1 MRVIT
6 RFCGA
11 AAALIALAAPA
22 AAADLPMEAP
32 PAVVAVDGFSWSG
45 VYFGGAIGYAFSDL
59 KVRNSGLGD
68 PLRYRDSVD
77 SLTGAGFVGLNY
89 QFGQLV
95 AGVEGDVSYADFG
108 GSTRGCV
115 QGFAC
120 RANAGDW
127 FGTVR
132 GRLGFAMDRWLV
144 FGTAGLAIGEGVDF
158 KRAGAPF
165 NFGKDK
171 SGTRYGYAL
180 GGGVDYAVTDNIFV
194 RGEYQYIDF
203 GRESV
208 RATNVI
214 GGGQPAKIDQDAHI
228 LRAGV
233 AYKF

>member
-1 MRVIT
+1 MSIIRILG
-6 RFCGA
+6 GA
-11 AAALIALAAPA
+11 AAALIAATLPA
-22 AAADLPMEAP
+22 VAADLPMEAP
-32 PAVVAVDGFSWSG
+32 PAVVEVSSFTWSG
-45 VYFGGAIGYAFSDL
+45 AYLGGAIGYAFSDL
-59 KVRNSGLGD
+59 KVRNSGAGD
-68 PLRYRDSVD
+68 PLRYRDNVD
-77 SLTGAGFVGLNY
+77 GLTGSGFVGLNY
-89 QFGQLV
+89 QFDQIVVGAEADL
-95 AGVEGDVSYADFG
+95 SYADFG

-115 QGFAC
+115 RGFGC

-132 GRLGFAMDRWLV
+132 GRVGFAMDRVLV

-158 KRAGAPF
+158 KRAGTPF

-180 GGGVDYAVTDNIFV
+180 GGGVDYAVTDNVIV

-208 RATNVI
+208 RAVNAI